1 MNQEIQSGIINLLS
15 NFQSKIINRV
25 KKIINEIINESL
37 SIALFFDDSS
47 SNEIIEI
54 PKENLNKNKIS
65 SLSWQVKD
73 INFIKENE
81 KDAKLNLFN
90 LDNESNDNNNVHIF
104 IN

>member
-15 NFQSKIINRV
+15 YFQSTIINRV

-54 PKENLNKNKIS
+54 HKENLNKKKFRPYIGKKRI
-65 SLSWQVKD
+65 L
-73 INFIKENE
+73 I
-81 KDAKLNLFN
+81 L
-90 LDNESNDNNNVHIF
+90 
-104 IN
+104 